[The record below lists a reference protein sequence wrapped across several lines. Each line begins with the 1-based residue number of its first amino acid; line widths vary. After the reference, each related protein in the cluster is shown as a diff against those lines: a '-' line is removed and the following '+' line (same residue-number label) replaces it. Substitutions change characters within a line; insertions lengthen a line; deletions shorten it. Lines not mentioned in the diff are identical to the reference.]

1 MPVRR
6 RTDKRPADLTEEH
19 ESWLHGNDRAAGFV
33 QYAPDDELGALWRAH
48 SDRIVAEHVIIH
60 PGTRPHRWWQHSAP
74 RLPLG
79 TFPGLYFDG
88 KLPEPRR
95 RLGGIGTPA
104 SDVLAYV
111 PMFRYGLPWIWIEHW
126 QVMYYSRLAVDIHG
140 APIGDLYPRNFK
152 GVAIDPND
160 PPTFE
165 SQAAYLKRHGLSLAG
180 EERRSTFQ
188 PHEGITPRWRGRRPG
203 R

>member
-6 RTDKRPADLTEEH
+6 RADKRRAEVTDEH
-19 ESWLHGNDRAAGFV
+19 EAWLNSDDRAAGFV
-33 QYAPDDELGALWRAH
+33 PYAPDDELAALWAVH
-48 SDRIVAEHVIIH
+48 SERIVADHVAIS
-60 PGTRPHRWWQHSAP
+60 PGTRPHRFWQYSAP

-79 TFPGLYFDG
+79 TFPGCYFDG

-111 PMFRYGLPWIWIEHW
+111 PIFRCGLPWIWVEHW
-126 QVMYYSRLAVDIHG
+126 QVMYYSGLAVDIHG
-140 APIGDLYPRNFK
+140 APIGDRFPNDSFK

-160 PPTFE
+160 PPRFE
-165 SQAAYLKRHGLSLAG
+165 SQAAYLKRHGLLLPG
-180 EERRSTFQ
+180 EQRRSDFEPET
-188 PHEGITPRWRGRRPG
+188 IYA
-203 R
+203 

>member
-6 RTDKRPADLTEEH
+6 RVDKRRAEVTDEH
-19 ESWLHGNDRAAGFV
+19 EAWLQGDDRAAGFV
-33 QYAPDDELGALWRAH
+33 PYAPDDELAALWAANA
-48 SDRIVAEHVIIH
+48 DRIVAEHVTID

-79 TFPGLYFDG
+79 TFPGCYYDG
-88 KLPEPRR
+88 RLREPRR

-104 SDVLAYV
+104 SDVLACV
-111 PMFRYGLPWIWIEHW
+111 PTCRYGLPWIWIERW
-126 QVMYYSRLAVDIHG
+126 QVLYYSGLAVDIHG
-140 APIGDLYPRNFK
+140 APIGDLYPRDFK

-165 SQAAYLKRHGLSLAG
+165 SQAAYLKRHGLFLAG
-180 EERRSTFQ
+180 EERRLKKSDFEPETVFN
-188 PHEGITPRWRGRRPG
+188 
-203 R
+203 